1 MNPKIDK
8 KTQKCLIPF
17 AISLC
22 LLLSLTTFA
31 QNGVD
36 SLLGVLAKS
45 KEDSN
50 KVKLLN
56 EIASAYFNTDDAKTR
71 QYNTEAISLARKI
84 KFLNGEAKAIN
95 NLGIIT
101 QKAGNYDSALVL
113 QKQALAIYTK
123 INSQKG
129 IAKANSDICLV
140 YWRKADFATAL
151 AYQLKALRFYEQV
164 KDEKGLSYCYNMI
177 GIIYRNLK
185 KDDEA
190 ISYYLKAIEIRKR
203 INDERGLAAS
213 YQNIGNIYKSR
224 LIEDTAMMYYSNSV
238 ALHKKFNN
246 KNAEST
252 VISSMGDLKYE
263 FKKYEEAKKYY
274 LLALEVNK
282 NAIDSN
288 ILATMYINIG
298 NVKCR
303 LKDFKNG
310 EADITKGL
318 NMLHKL
324 GDKEGVMSAYEMLA
338 YSYQD
343 QKNYEKALES
353 YHAYILMRD
362 SIMSNKEKEEV
373 AELQTKYEVEKKDL
387 QLAKNTAELE
397 AKEKQNFIKNII
409 IVSVIV
415 LIILVIVIAFIIYR
429 KKQVEQKAEL
439 DAEIAAQKEIRIK
452 SIIEAEE
459 KERRR
464 IAQDLH
470 DGVGQILSAAKLNL
484 SGLESQIHLESP
496 KQKDAFKNAL
506 DLIDDSVKE
515 VRAVSH
521 NMMPN
526 TLIKLGLASA
536 IREFITKIGN
546 VPNLKVDLEIVGL
559 DKRIDENIETV
570 LYRVIQEIVANIIK
584 HAKATEISLQL
595 IKHEKE
601 LSIMIEDNGVGF
613 DTSKINT
620 FEGIGLKNIISRI
633 EFINGTVHFD
643 STINHGTTVVI
654 EVIA

>member
-1 MNPKIDK
+1 MNILIER
-8 KTQKCLIPF
+8 KTQKRVVAAMITFCLFF
-17 AISLC
+17 ALPVF
-22 LLLSLTTFA
+22 T
-31 QNGVD
+31 QNGID

-56 EIASAYFNTDDAKTR
+56 ELSNAYFNTDDAKTR
-71 QYNTEAISLARKI
+71 QYNTEAIHLARKV

-95 NLGIIT
+95 NLGVII
-101 QKAGNYDSALVL
+101 QKSGNYDSALVL

-123 INSQKG
+123 INSLKG
-129 IAKANSDICLV
+129 IAKTNSDICII
-140 YWRKADFATAL
+140 YWRKADYVTAL
-151 AYQLKALRFYEQV
+151 DYQLKALRVYEQL
-164 KDEKGLSYCYNMI
+164 KEDKGLSYCYNMI

-185 KDDEA
+185 KDNEA
-190 ISYYLKAIEIRKR
+190 ISYYLKAIAIRKK

-224 LIEDTAMMYYSNSV
+224 LMEDTAMMYYSNSV

-246 KNAEST
+246 KNAESM

-263 FKKYEEAKKYY
+263 FKKYAEAKKYY
-274 LLALEVNK
+274 LLAMEVNK

-298 NVKCR
+298 NVNCR

-338 YSYQD
+338 FSYQE
-343 QKNYEKALES
+343 QKNFEKALES
-353 YHAYILMRD
+353 YHAYILMKD
-362 SIMSNKEKEEV
+362 SIMSNKEKEEI
-373 AELQTKYEVEKKDL
+373 AELQTRYEVEKKDL
-387 QLAKNTAELE
+387 QLGKNKAELE

-409 IVSVIV
+409 IVS
-415 LIILVIVIAFIIYR
+415 IILLIFLVIIIAVITFR
-429 KKQVEQKAEL
+429 KKRVEQKAEL

-484 SGLESQIHLESP
+484 SGIEGQIKLENPE
-496 KQKDAFKNAL
+496 QKEAFKNAM

-546 VPNLKVDLEIVGL
+546 VPNLKIDLEIVGL
-559 DKRIDENIETV
+559 DKRIDENTETV

-601 LSIMIEDNGVGF
+601 LSIIVEDNGVGF
-613 DTSKINT
+613 DTSKINS

-633 EFINGTVHFD
+633 EFINGSVHFD
-643 STINHGTTVVI
+643 STINRGTTVVI
-654 EVIA
+654 EVKA

>member
-1 MNPKIDK
+1 MNSRI
-8 KTQKCLIPF
+8 TQKLIIRVITAVFLFMAMPAF
-17 AISLC
+17 S
-22 LLLSLTTFA
+22 

-36 SLLGVLAKS
+36 SLLGVLGKS

-56 EIASAYFNTDDAKTR
+56 ELASAYFNTDDAKTR
-71 QYNTEAISLARKI
+71 QYNAEAISLARKI

-101 QKAGNYDSALVL
+101 QKTGNYDSALVL

-123 INSQKG
+123 INFQKG
-129 IAKANSDICLV
+129 IAKTNGDICLI
-140 YWRKADFATAL
+140 YWRKADYVTAL
-151 AYQLKALRFYEQV
+151 DYQLKALRIYEQL
-164 KDEKGLSYCYNMI
+164 KDDKGLSYCYNMM

-185 KDDEA
+185 KDNEA
-190 ISYYLKAIEIRKR
+190 ISYYLKAIEIRKK

-246 KNAEST
+246 KNAESM
-252 VISSMGDLKYE
+252 VVSSMGDLKYE
-263 FKKYEEAKKYY
+263 FKKYAEAKRYY
-274 LLALEVNK
+274 LLAMEVNK
-282 NAIDSN
+282 DAVDSN

-298 NVKCR
+298 NVNCR
-303 LKDFKNG
+303 LGDFKNG

-338 YSYQD
+338 YSYQE

-353 YHAYILMRD
+353 YHAYILMKD

-373 AELQTKYEVEKKDL
+373 AELQTRYEVEKKDL
-387 QLAKNTAELE
+387 QLGKNKAELE

-409 IVSVIV
+409 IVSVIL
-415 LIILVIVIAFIIYR
+415 LIILVIIIAVTIFR
-429 KKQVEQKAEL
+429 KRQVEQKAAIQE
-439 DAEIAAQKEIRIK
+439 EIAKQKDIR
-452 SIIEAEE
+452 SRSVIEAEE
-459 KERRR
+459 KERIR
-464 IAQDLH
+464 IAKDLH
-470 DGVGQILSAAKLNL
+470 DGVGQLLSAAKLNL
-484 SGLESQIHLESP
+484 SSLENKLDIKDVEQQII
-496 KQKDAFKNAL
+496 FKNAMGL
-506 DLIDDSVKE
+506 VDDSVKE

-526 TLIKLGLASA
+526 TLLKLGLASA
-536 IREFITKIGN
+536 VKEFITKIQGM
-546 VPNLKVDLEIVGL
+546 PNLKVNLEIVGM
-559 DKRIDENIETV
+559 DSRMEQEKETV
-570 LYRVIQEIVANIIK
+570 LYRVIQEVIANIIK
-584 HAKATEISLQL
+584 HARASELTLQL
-595 IKHEKE
+595 IRHEKE

-613 DTSKINT
+613 DTSQLNS
-620 FEGIGLKNIISRI
+620 FSGIGLKNIISRI
-633 EFINGTVHFD
+633 EFVNGSVHFD
-643 STINHGTTVVI
+643 STPGRGTNVI
-654 EVIA
+654 IEIPL